1 MGSRII
7 TSGLFYGWH
16 SFSALKNDPGSS
28 EELAFNSKFSCLSG
42 SAIFRLLIT
51 IHKIGAIK
59 FKAFRVFRRRLQ
71 TIKSFWADVVEKTS
85 AQLTRGRIADLPLQ
99 SVIQNFR
106 AASGIFKK
114 GHFLRSFTKKYL
126 NTVFGKRVLFCQVLQ
141 GEASD
146 YPTLISFG
154 LFFALL
160 RVLFTIHQSLKNQ
173 VSGRG

>member
-1 MGSRII
+1 MVD
-7 TSGLFYGWH
+7 TAFH
-16 SFSALKNDPGSS
+16 PCKNDPGSS
-28 EELAFNSKFSCLSG
+28 GELAFKSKFSCRSG

-51 IHKIGAIK
+51 IHKIRAIK
-59 FKAFRVFRRRLQ
+59 FKALRDFRRRLQ
-71 TIKSFWADVVEKTS
+71 TIKNFWADVVEKTS

-154 LFFALL
+154 LFLALL

>member
-1 MGSRII
+1 M
-7 TSGLFYGWH
+7 
-16 SFSALKNDPGSS
+16 
-28 EELAFNSKFSCLSG
+28 
-42 SAIFRLLIT
+42 
-51 IHKIGAIK
+51 
-59 FKAFRVFRRRLQ
+59 
-71 TIKSFWADVVEKTS
+71 VEKTS

-154 LFFALL
+154 LFLALL